1 MFREVQRQQ
10 QESGVSWPLKKGRMT
25 DVEVLFFDCR
35 EMKIDLQQFICRNF
49 IGFADFLVPVLKS
62 SLENVEI

>member
-1 MFREVQRQQ
+1 
-10 QESGVSWPLKKGRMT
+10 MT

-49 IGFADFLVPVLKS
+49 IGFAYFLELILKS
-62 SLENVEI
+62 ELENVEI